1 MVNALNFYSLPGNN
15 NMYVQALYFYSL
27 PGNIMYVPG
36 DCNILL
42 IYVCDLCYRK
52 KKKNIKSPNVF
63 LNTNVNDFSKFFY
76 PTTRATEKKIQK
88 HYMN

>member
-52 KKKNIKSPNVF
+52 KK
-63 LNTNVNDFSKFFY
+63 LY
-76 PTTRATEKKIQK
+76 LKKKENLI
-88 HYMN
+88 

>member
-1 MVNALNFYSLPGNN
+1 MVNVLYFYSLPGN

-27 PGNIMYVPG
+27 PGNNMYVPR

-42 IYVCDLCYRK
+42 IHVCDLCYR

-63 LNTNVNDFSKFFY
+63 LNTNVNDSSKFFY
-76 PTTRATEKKIQK
+76 PTTTGATEKKIQK
-88 HYMN
+88 HMK